1 MSSKSEPVSR
11 SLRPRAA
18 SPVRPVSETFS
29 ASETGLETGPKRVK
43 TSLALD
49 VEVYRRAK
57 IAAIQE
63 NCTVSEFI
71 EAAIRNS
78 LDNGD

>member
-1 MSSKSEPVSR
+1 MTTNSEPVSR

-29 ASETGLETGPKRVK
+29 ASAAAGDAGPKRAK

-57 IAAIQE
+57 IAAIEQS
-63 NCTVSEFI
+63 CTVSEFI
-71 EAAIRNS
+71 ETAIRKS
-78 LDNGD
+78 LDTQG

>member
-1 MSSKSEPVSR
+1 MSGKSEPVSR

-18 SPVRPVSETFS
+18 APIRPVSETFS
-29 ASETGLETGPKRVK
+29 ASEVAKTTNPRRTK

-57 IAAIQE
+57 IAAIQQGE
-63 NCTVSEFI
+63 TVSEFI
-71 EAAIRNS
+71 EAAIRNALS
-78 LDNGD
+78 D

>member
-1 MSSKSEPVSR
+1 MSGKSEPVSR

-18 SPVRPVSETFS
+18 APISPVSETFS
-29 ASETGLETGPKRVK
+29 ASEVAKTTNPRRTK

-57 IAAIQE
+57 IAAIQQGE
-63 NCTVSEFI
+63 TVSEFI
-71 EAAIRNS
+71 EAAIRS
-78 LDNGD
+78 ALPD

>member
-1 MSSKSEPVSR
+1 MSSNSEPVSR

-29 ASETGLETGPKRVK
+29 ASRAARDAGPKRAK

-57 IAAIQE
+57 IAAIEE

-78 LDNGD
+78 LRAQS